1 MKNVYI
7 DICNANNGEI
17 PRELTMEDVNQMRIL
32 KEYNWEEYLKKT
44 KVNKHFDLKTD
55 ERKSKTEIDPF

>member
-1 MKNVYI
+1 MKAVYI
-7 DICNANNGEI
+7 ELMNANNGMI

-44 KVNKHFDLKTD
+44 KVNKSFDLKTD
-55 ERKSKTEIDPF
+55 ERKNKTEIDPF

>member
-1 MKNVYI
+1 MKAVYI
-7 DICNANNGEI
+7 ELMNANSGMI

-44 KVNKHFDLKTD
+44 KVDKNFDLKTD
-55 ERKSKTEIDPF
+55 DRKNKTEMDPF